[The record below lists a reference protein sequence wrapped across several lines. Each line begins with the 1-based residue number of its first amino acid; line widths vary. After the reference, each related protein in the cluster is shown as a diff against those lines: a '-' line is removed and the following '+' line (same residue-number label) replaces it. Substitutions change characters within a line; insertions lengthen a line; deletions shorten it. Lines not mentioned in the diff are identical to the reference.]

1 LSYLVDSTIG
11 HYSIHTFLRPGRVGD
26 TYMASTPDGELVWV
40 KVMHDSFFD
49 QRQALARFE
58 REAKLL
64 SQLQHRSVPRILEFG
79 RTPSGS
85 AWLALEPVEGPTLKQ
100 VLSNGPLQIEDV
112 LHLAHGLAEA
122 LDAAHDNNII
132 VRDVVPENILLVNS
146 DPRDIKLLDL
156 GFTRLVGTPVDA
168 DMRTR
173 ANTRIG
179 DPTYMAPEYISD
191 SGLDHRADL
200 YSMGAVLYHA
210 LVGQPPFTGKMLDIM
225 LAQVSSDPL
234 PPHEKRPDTPS
245 NLQHLVLSLL
255 EKDPDLRPGQASL
268 IPKLLGT

>member
-11 HYSIHTFLRPGRVGD
+11 RYSVHSFLRPGRVGD
-26 TYMASTPDGELVWV
+26 TYLASTDDGQIVWM

-49 QRQALARFE
+49 ERQALARFE
-58 REAKLL
+58 REARLL
-64 SQLQHRSVPRILEFG
+64 SKLQHRSVPRILDFG
-79 RTPSGS
+79 RTASGS

-100 VLSNGPLQIEDV
+100 VLTKGPLQIQDV
-112 LHLAHGLAEA
+112 IHLAHGLAEA
-122 LDAAHDNNII
+122 LEAAHDNKII

-146 DPRDIKLLDL
+146 DPRIIKLLDL

-200 YSMGAVLYHA
+200 YSMGVVLYHA
-210 LVGQPPFTGKMLDIM
+210 LVGAPPFTGKMLDIM
-225 LAQVSSDPL
+225 LAQVSSEPV
-234 PPHEKRPDTPS
+234 PPHQKRPDTPS
-245 NLQHLVLSLL
+245 TLQHLVLSLL
-255 EKDPDLRPGQASL
+255 EKDPEHRPRKASE
-268 IPKLLGT
+268 IPALLAT